1 MVKRLAGAGLAA
13 GLAASLSLAV
23 QAPLPAAAATTW
35 QDRLNGWRAL
45 TNLPALAENTTWD
58 AGDHDHAVYMV
69 KNQLVT
75 HYEDPS
81 KPYYTAAGDQA
92 ARNGNIEVSSTTS
105 FQDWQAIDWWMGA
118 PFHAMGLMDPRLT
131 STGFGEYREAV
142 PSGWQ
147 AGFAIDV
154 LRGNSFSGGSYPV
167 YFPGNGS
174 SEPLTSY
181 SGYEFPDPLSACSG
195 YAMPTGL
202 PVFVQVGGNV
212 TTSVTAHAFIGNGT
226 ALPHCV
232 IDGNNPTL
240 GSDLHARGGV
250 IVIPRSP
257 LQVGVTYTVA
267 LTVNGLPY
275 TWSFNVSSGSAMV
288 PGVPTNVGAIAGDTT
303 ATVTWS
309 APSYTGGTAIASY
322 TVTPHVGSTAG
333 TPQVVTAPTTTALFT
348 GLTNGT
354 TYWFTVAATNTVGT
368 GPTAMSYSVTPTS
381 TSAPPSRMTAPSW
394 SQYRLP
400 NSDGVTW
407 QDIDAANLS
416 LSVTPWRSSRATPTC
431 GPRTPATTRTSGSG

>member
-1 MVKRLAGAGLAA
+1 M
-13 GLAASLSLAV
+13 
-23 QAPLPAAAATTW
+23 P
-35 QDRLNGWRAL
+35 
-45 TNLPALAENTTWD
+45 
-58 AGDHDHAVYMV
+58 
-69 KNQLVT
+69 
-75 HYEDPS
+75 
-81 KPYYTAAGDQA
+81 
-92 ARNGNIEVSSTTS
+92 
-105 FQDWQAIDWWMGA
+105 
-118 PFHAMGLMDPRLT
+118 
-131 STGFGEYREAV
+131 
-142 PSGWQ
+142 
-147 AGFAIDV
+147 
-154 LRGNSFSGGSYPV
+154 SGGSYPV

-181 SGYEFPDPLSACSG
+181 SGYEFPDPLTACSG
-195 YAMPTGL
+195 YSMPTGL

-212 TTSVTAHAFIGNGT
+212 TTSVSAHAFIGNGT

-288 PGVPTNVGAIAGDTT
+288 PGAPLNVGAIAGDTT

-333 TPQVVTAPTTTALFT
+333 TPQVVTAPTGATCKRIQANAFAQHGCSLIARAGCCPCLNFIPNQALI
-348 GLTNGT
+348 GLVQRVHVLDQ
-354 TYWFTVAATNTVGT
+354 VA
-368 GPTAMSYSVTPTS
+368 
-381 TSAPPSRMTAPSW
+381 
-394 SQYRLP
+394 
-400 NSDGVTW
+400 
-407 QDIDAANLS
+407 
-416 LSVTPWRSSRATPTC
+416 
-431 GPRTPATTRTSGSG
+431 